1 MSDKTNFNA
10 NLSLRAR
17 IFLAMTVIVVATFVL
32 LSVITIPQFKTQSE
46 KYHSKRLERKEAQI
60 QRSIAY
66 FFSQEAETELNPKK
80 LDSILSEK
88 IYQVSDVQSVKFSI
102 YSLNGDLINSTLPKN
117 EINSLNPELLSRILG
132 QKDSKIIE
140 ITQINNI
147 QYRSS
152 FSLIL
157 DDNFNP
163 LWILNLP
170 YYDDDNLNS
179 YELDSFLII
188 LGEVYFFLLILS
200 IIISYFVSQYMTKAI
215 SEIALKMKQTR
226 LDKRNSKIKIKA
238 RSKEVNSLVESY
250 NNMVEMLDKNVQEL
264 SKSNKEQAWR
274 EMAKQV
280 AHEIKNPLTP
290 MKLSVQ
296 SFERDF
302 INDKKNKEK
311 VEDFTQT
318 IIQQIDTMSSIAS
331 AFSNFAEMP
340 TQQGEKLNIV
350 KAVRLSL
357 EIFKEKHIVFESDT
371 DRLVIDIDRPQIVR
385 IMTNLIKNAIQA
397 CENNKSPLI
406 KVSIKKMSKTV
417 RITVKDNGSGIP
429 LNIRKNIFE
438 PNFTTKSGGMGL
450 GLGMVKNLVNSYEGK
465 IDFESKINIGTSFKI
480 TFPISD

>member
-1 MSDKTNFNA
+1 LNNKLNFNT

-32 LSVITIPQFKTQSE
+32 ISLITIPQFKTQSE

-66 FFSQEAETELNPKK
+66 LSRESESQLNPKK

-102 YSLNGDLINSTLPKN
+102 YSLDGNLINSTLPKN
-117 EINSLNPELLSRILG
+117 DISFINKELLTKILT
-132 QKDSKIIE
+132 QKDSKIIQ
-140 ITQINNI
+140 ITQRENA

-188 LGEVYFFLLILS
+188 LGEVYFFLFILS

-250 NNMVEMLDKNVQEL
+250 NNMVDMLDKNVQEL

-302 INDKKNKEK
+302 SNDKKNKEK

-357 EIFKEKHIVFESDT
+357 EIFKEKHIVFESENDK
-371 DRLVIDIDRPQIVR
+371 LIVVIDRPQIVR
-385 IMTNLIKNAIQA
+385 IMTNLIKNAVQA
-397 CENNKSPLI
+397 CESIKSPTI
-406 KVSIKKMSKTV
+406 KVSIKKLSKSV
-417 RITVKDNGSGIP
+417 RIIVKDNGAGIP
-429 LNIRKNIFE
+429 ENIRKNIFQ

-465 IDFESKINIGTSFKI
+465 IDFESKINKGTSFRI
-480 TFPISD
+480 TFPLSD

>member
-1 MSDKTNFNA
+1 LNNKLNFNT

-17 IFLAMTVIVVATFVL
+17 VFLAMTVIVVATFVL
-32 LSVITIPQFKTQSE
+32 ISLITIPQFKTQSE

-66 FFSQEAETELNPKK
+66 FSRESESQLNMEK

-102 YSLNGDLINSTLPKN
+102 YSLDGNLINSTLPKN
-117 EINSLNPELLSRILG
+117 EISFINKELLTKILN
-132 QKDSKIIE
+132 QKDSKIIQ
-140 ITQINNI
+140 ITQRENT

-188 LGEVYFFLLILS
+188 LGEVYFFLFILS

-250 NNMVEMLDKNVQEL
+250 NNMVDMLDKNVQEL

-302 INDKKNKEK
+302 SNDKKNKEK

-357 EIFKEKHIVFESDT
+357 EIFKEKHIVFESENDK
-371 DRLVIDIDRPQIVR
+371 LIVVIDRPQIVR
-385 IMTNLIKNAIQA
+385 IMTNLIKNAVQA
-397 CENNKSPLI
+397 CESIKSPTI
-406 KVSIKKMSKTV
+406 KVSIKKLSKSV
-417 RITVKDNGSGIP
+417 RIIVKDNGAGIP
-429 LNIRKNIFE
+429 ENIRKNIFQ

-465 IDFESKINIGTSFKI
+465 IDFESKINKGTSFRI
-480 TFPISD
+480 TFPLSD

>member
-1 MSDKTNFNA
+1 MISNLKFNA

-32 LSVITIPQFKTQSE
+32 ISLITIPQFKTQSE

-66 FFSQEAETELNPKK
+66 FSQETSTQLNPKK

-102 YSLNGDLINSTLPKN
+102 YSLNGNLISSTLPKN
-117 EINSLNPELLSRILG
+117 EISFISKELLNKILK
-132 QKDSKIIE
+132 QKDSKIIQ
-140 ITQINNI
+140 ITQKDEI

-179 YELDSFLII
+179 YELESFLII
-188 LGEVYFFLLILS
+188 LGEVYFFLFILS

-226 LDKRNSKIKIKA
+226 LDKRNSKIKIDA
-238 RSKEVNSLVESY
+238 RSKEVRSLVESY
-250 NNMVEMLDKNVQEL
+250 NNMVDVLDKNVKEL

-302 INDKKNKEK
+302 RNDKKHKDK
-311 VEDFTQT
+311 VEDFSQT
-318 IIQQIDTMSSIAS
+318 IIQQIDTMSSIA
-331 AFSNFAEMP
+331 
-340 TQQGEKLNIV
+340 
-350 KAVRLSL
+350 
-357 EIFKEKHIVFESDT
+357 
-371 DRLVIDIDRPQIVR
+371 
-385 IMTNLIKNAIQA
+385 
-397 CENNKSPLI
+397 
-406 KVSIKKMSKTV
+406 
-417 RITVKDNGSGIP
+417 
-429 LNIRKNIFE
+429 
-438 PNFTTKSGGMGL
+438 
-450 GLGMVKNLVNSYEGK
+450 
-465 IDFESKINIGTSFKI
+465 
-480 TFPISD
+480 

>member
-1 MSDKTNFNA
+1 
-10 NLSLRAR
+10 
-17 IFLAMTVIVVATFVL
+17 MTVIVVATFVL
-32 LSVITIPQFKTQSE
+32 ISLITIPQFKTQSE

-66 FFSQEAETELNPKK
+66 FSRESESQLNMEK

-102 YSLNGDLINSTLPKN
+102 YSLDGNLINSTLPKN
-117 EINSLNPELLSRILG
+117 DISFINKELLTKILN
-132 QKDSKIIE
+132 QKDSKIIQ
-140 ITQINNI
+140 ITQRENT

-188 LGEVYFFLLILS
+188 LGEVYFFLFILS

-250 NNMVEMLDKNVQEL
+250 NNMVDMLDKNVQEL

-302 INDKKNKEK
+302 SNDKKNKEK

-357 EIFKEKHIVFESDT
+357 EIFKEKHIVFESENDK
-371 DRLVIDIDRPQIVR
+371 LIVVIDRPQIVR
-385 IMTNLIKNAIQA
+385 IMTNLIKNAVQA
-397 CENNKSPLI
+397 CESIKSPTI
-406 KVSIKKMSKTV
+406 KVSIKKLSKSV
-417 RITVKDNGSGIP
+417 RIIVKDNGAGIP
-429 LNIRKNIFE
+429 ENIRKNIFQ

-465 IDFESKINIGTSFKI
+465 IDFESKINKGTSFRI
-480 TFPISD
+480 TFPLSD

>member
-1 MSDKTNFNA
+1 MISNLKFNA

-32 LSVITIPQFKTQSE
+32 ISLITIPQFKTQSE

-66 FFSQEAETELNPKK
+66 FSQETSTQLNPKK

-102 YSLNGDLINSTLPKN
+102 YSLDGNLINSTLPKN
-117 EINSLNPELLSRILG
+117 EISFINKELLNKILS

-140 ITQINNI
+140 ITQKDQV

-179 YELDSFLII
+179 YELESFLII
-188 LGEVYFFLLILS
+188 LGEVYFFLFILS

-226 LDKRNSKIKIKA
+226 LDKRNSKIKINA
-238 RSKEVNSLVESY
+238 RSKEVKSLVESY
-250 NNMVEMLDKNVQEL
+250 NNMVDMLDKNVKEL

-280 AHEIKNPLTP
+280 AHE
-290 MKLSVQ
+290 
-296 SFERDF
+296 
-302 INDKKNKEK
+302 
-311 VEDFTQT
+311 
-318 IIQQIDTMSSIAS
+318 
-331 AFSNFAEMP
+331 
-340 TQQGEKLNIV
+340 
-350 KAVRLSL
+350 
-357 EIFKEKHIVFESDT
+357 
-371 DRLVIDIDRPQIVR
+371 
-385 IMTNLIKNAIQA
+385 
-397 CENNKSPLI
+397 
-406 KVSIKKMSKTV
+406 
-417 RITVKDNGSGIP
+417 
-429 LNIRKNIFE
+429 
-438 PNFTTKSGGMGL
+438 
-450 GLGMVKNLVNSYEGK
+450 
-465 IDFESKINIGTSFKI
+465 
-480 TFPISD
+480 

>member
-1 MSDKTNFNA
+1 
-10 NLSLRAR
+10 
-17 IFLAMTVIVVATFVL
+17 MTVIVVATFVL
-32 LSVITIPQFKTQSE
+32 ISLITIPQFKTQSE

-66 FFSQEAETELNPKK
+66 FSRESESQLNLEK

-102 YSLNGDLINSTLPKN
+102 YSLDGNLINSTLPKN
-117 EINSLNPELLSRILG
+117 DISFINKELLTKILN
-132 QKDSKIIE
+132 QKDSKIIQ
-140 ITQINNI
+140 ITQRENT

-188 LGEVYFFLLILS
+188 LGEVYFFLFILS

-250 NNMVEMLDKNVQEL
+250 NNMVDMLDKNVQEL

-290 MKLSVQ
+290 MKLSIQ

-302 INDKKNKEK
+302 SNDKKNKEK

-357 EIFKEKHIVFESDT
+357 KIFKEKHIVFESENDK
-371 DRLVIDIDRPQIVR
+371 LIVVIDRPQIVR
-385 IMTNLIKNAIQA
+385 IMTNLIKNAVQA
-397 CENNKSPLI
+397 CESKKSPTI
-406 KVSIKKMSKTV
+406 KVSIKKLSKSV
-417 RITVKDNGSGIP
+417 RIIVKDNGAGIP
-429 LNIRKNIFE
+429 ENIRKNIFQ

-465 IDFESKINIGTSFKI
+465 IDFESKINKGTSFTI
-480 TFPISD
+480 TFPLTD

>member
-1 MSDKTNFNA
+1 MISNLKFNA

-32 LSVITIPQFKTQSE
+32 ISLITIPQFKTQSE

-66 FFSQEAETELNPKK
+66 FSQETSTQLNLKK

-102 YSLNGDLINSTLPKN
+102 YSLDGNLINSTLPKN
-117 EINSLNPELLSRILG
+117 EISFINKELLNKILS

-140 ITQINNI
+140 ITQKDQV

-179 YELDSFLII
+179 YELESFLII
-188 LGEVYFFLLILS
+188 LGEVYFFLFILS

-226 LDKRNSKIKIKA
+226 LDKRNSKIKINA
-238 RSKEVNSLVESY
+238 RSKEVKSLVESY
-250 NNMVEMLDKNVQEL
+250 NNMVDMLDKNVKEL

-302 INDKKNKEK
+302 RNDKKNKDK
-311 VEDFTQT
+311 VEDFSQT

-357 EIFKEKHIVFESDT
+357 EIFKEKHIVFKSNEDK
-371 DRLVIDIDRPQIVR
+371 IIINIDRPQIVR
-385 IMTNLIKNAIQA
+385 IMTNLIKNAVQA
-397 CENNKSPLI
+397 CENTNSPSI

-417 RITVKDNGSGIP
+417 SISVRDNGNGIP

-465 IDFESKINIGTSFKI
+465 IDFESKVNKGTTFKI
-480 TFPISD
+480 TFPTLD

>member
-1 MSDKTNFNA
+1 MDGN
-10 NLSLRAR
+10 
-17 IFLAMTVIVVATFVL
+17 
-32 LSVITIPQFKTQSE
+32 
-46 KYHSKRLERKEAQI
+46 
-60 QRSIAY
+60 
-66 FFSQEAETELNPKK
+66 
-80 LDSILSEK
+80 
-88 IYQVSDVQSVKFSI
+88 
-102 YSLNGDLINSTLPKN
+102 LINSTLPKN
-117 EINSLNPELLSRILG
+117 DISFINKELLTKILN
-132 QKDSKIIE
+132 QKDSKIIQ
-140 ITQINNI
+140 ITQRENA

-188 LGEVYFFLLILS
+188 LGEVYFFLFILS

-250 NNMVEMLDKNVQEL
+250 NNMVDMLDKNVQEL

-302 INDKKNKEK
+302 SNDKKNKEK

-357 EIFKEKHIVFESDT
+357 EIFKEKHIVFESENDK
-371 DRLVIDIDRPQIVR
+371 LIVVIDRPQIVR
-385 IMTNLIKNAIQA
+385 IMTNLIKNAVQA
-397 CENNKSPLI
+397 CESIKSPTI
-406 KVSIKKMSKTV
+406 KVSIKKLSKSV
-417 RITVKDNGSGIP
+417 RIIVKDNGAGIP
-429 LNIRKNIFE
+429 ENIRKNIFQ

-465 IDFESKINIGTSFKI
+465 IDFESKINKGTSFRI
-480 TFPISD
+480 TFPLSD

>member
-1 MSDKTNFNA
+1 MISNLKFNA

-32 LSVITIPQFKTQSE
+32 ISLITIPQFKTQSE

-66 FFSQEAETELNPKK
+66 FSQETSTQLNPKK

-102 YSLNGDLINSTLPKN
+102 YSLDGNLINSTLPKN
-117 EINSLNPELLSRILG
+117 EISFINKELLNKILS

-140 ITQINNI
+140 ITQKDQV

-179 YELDSFLII
+179 YELESFLII
-188 LGEVYFFLLILS
+188 LGEVYFFLFILS

-226 LDKRNSKIKIKA
+226 LDKRNSKIKINA
-238 RSKEVNSLVESY
+238 RSKEVKSLVESY
-250 NNMVEMLDKNVQEL
+250 NNMVDMLDKNVKEL

-302 INDKKNKEK
+302 RNDKKNKDK
-311 VEDFTQT
+311 VEDFSQT

-357 EIFKEKHIVFESDT
+357 EIFKEKHIVFKSNEDK
-371 DRLVIDIDRPQIVR
+371 IIINIDRPQIVR
-385 IMTNLIKNAIQA
+385 IMTNLIKNAVQA
-397 CENNKSPLI
+397 CENTNSPSI
-406 KVSIKKMSKTV
+406 KVSVKKMSKTV
-417 RITVKDNGSGIP
+417 SISVRDNGNGIP

-465 IDFESKINIGTSFKI
+465 IDFESKVNKGTTFKI
-480 TFPISD
+480 TFPTLD

>member
-1 MSDKTNFNA
+1 
-10 NLSLRAR
+10 
-17 IFLAMTVIVVATFVL
+17 MTVIVVATFVL
-32 LSVITIPQFKTQSE
+32 ISLITIPQFKTQSE

-66 FFSQEAETELNPKK
+66 FSQETSTQLNPKK

-102 YSLNGDLINSTLPKN
+102 YSLDGNLINSTLPKN
-117 EINSLNPELLSRILG
+117 EISFINKELLNKILS

-140 ITQINNI
+140 ITQEDQV

-179 YELDSFLII
+179 YELESFLII
-188 LGEVYFFLLILS
+188 LGEVYFFLFILS

-226 LDKRNSKIKIKA
+226 LDKRNSKIKINA
-238 RSKEVNSLVESY
+238 RSKEVKSLVESY
-250 NNMVEMLDKNVQEL
+250 NNMVDMLDKNVKEL

-302 INDKKNKEK
+302 RNDKKNKDK
-311 VEDFTQT
+311 VEDFSQT

-357 EIFKEKHIVFESDT
+357 EIFKEKHIVFKSNEDK
-371 DRLVIDIDRPQIVR
+371 IIINIDRPQIVR
-385 IMTNLIKNAIQA
+385 IMTNLIKNAVQA
-397 CENNKSPLI
+397 CENTNSPSI

-417 RITVKDNGSGIP
+417 SISVRDNGNGIP

-465 IDFESKINIGTSFKI
+465 IDFESKVNKGTTFKI
-480 TFPISD
+480 TFPTLD

>member
-1 MSDKTNFNA
+1 MISNLKFNA

-32 LSVITIPQFKTQSE
+32 ISLITIPQFKTQSE

-66 FFSQEAETELNPKK
+66 FSQETSTQLNPKK

-102 YSLNGDLINSTLPKN
+102 YSLDGNLINSTLPKN
-117 EINSLNPELLSRILG
+117 EISFINKELLNKILS

-140 ITQINNI
+140 ITQKDQV

-179 YELDSFLII
+179 YELESFLII
-188 LGEVYFFLLILS
+188 LGEVYFFLFILS

-226 LDKRNSKIKIKA
+226 LDKRNSKIKINA
-238 RSKEVNSLVESY
+238 RSKEVKSLVESY
-250 NNMVEMLDKNVQEL
+250 NNMVDMLDKNVKEL

-302 INDKKNKEK
+302 RNDKKNKDK
-311 VEDFTQT
+311 VEDFSQT

-357 EIFKEKHIVFESDT
+357 EIFKEKHIVFKSNEDK
-371 DRLVIDIDRPQIVR
+371 IIINIDRPQIVR
-385 IMTNLIKNAIQA
+385 IMTNLIKNAVQA
-397 CENNKSPLI
+397 CENTNSPSI
-406 KVSIKKMSKTV
+406 KVSIKKMPKTV
-417 RITVKDNGSGIP
+417 SISVRDNGNGIP

-465 IDFESKINIGTSFKI
+465 IDFESKVNKGTTFKI
-480 TFPISD
+480 TFPTLD

>member
-1 MSDKTNFNA
+1 MISNLKFNA

-32 LSVITIPQFKTQSE
+32 ISLITIPQFKTQSE

-66 FFSQEAETELNPKK
+66 FSQETSTQLNPKK

-102 YSLNGDLINSTLPKN
+102 YSLDGNLINSTLPKN
-117 EINSLNPELLSRILG
+117 EISFINKELLNNILS

-140 ITQINNI
+140 ITQKDQV

-179 YELDSFLII
+179 YELESFLII
-188 LGEVYFFLLILS
+188 LGEVYFFLFILS

-226 LDKRNSKIKIKA
+226 LDKRNSKIKINA
-238 RSKEVNSLVESY
+238 RSKEVKSLVESY
-250 NNMVEMLDKNVQEL
+250 NNMVDMLDKNVKEL

-302 INDKKNKEK
+302 RNDKKNKDK
-311 VEDFTQT
+311 VEDFSQT

-357 EIFKEKHIVFESDT
+357 EIFKEKHIVFKSNEDK
-371 DRLVIDIDRPQIVR
+371 IIINIDRPQIVR
-385 IMTNLIKNAIQA
+385 IMTNLIKNAVQA
-397 CENNKSPLI
+397 CENTNSPSI

-417 RITVKDNGSGIP
+417 SISVRDNGNGIP

-465 IDFESKINIGTSFKI
+465 IDFESKVNKGTTFKI
-480 TFPISD
+480 TFPTLD

>member
-1 MSDKTNFNA
+1 MPSSQTSPS

-66 FFSQEAETELNPKK
+66 FFSQEAETQLNPKK

-102 YSLNGDLINSTLPKN
+102 YSLDGDLINSTLPKN

-188 LGEVYFFLLILS
+188 LGAVSYTHLTLPTNREV
-200 IIISYFVSQYMTKAI
+200 
-215 SEIALKMKQTR
+215 
-226 LDKRNSKIKIKA
+226 
-238 RSKEVNSLVESY
+238 
-250 NNMVEMLDKNVQEL
+250 
-264 SKSNKEQAWR
+264 
-274 EMAKQV
+274 
-280 AHEIKNPLTP
+280 
-290 MKLSVQ
+290 
-296 SFERDF
+296 
-302 INDKKNKEK
+302 
-311 VEDFTQT
+311 
-318 IIQQIDTMSSIAS
+318 
-331 AFSNFAEMP
+331 
-340 TQQGEKLNIV
+340 
-350 KAVRLSL
+350 
-357 EIFKEKHIVFESDT
+357 
-371 DRLVIDIDRPQIVR
+371 
-385 IMTNLIKNAIQA
+385 
-397 CENNKSPLI
+397 
-406 KVSIKKMSKTV
+406 
-417 RITVKDNGSGIP
+417 
-429 LNIRKNIFE
+429 
-438 PNFTTKSGGMGL
+438 
-450 GLGMVKNLVNSYEGK
+450 
-465 IDFESKINIGTSFKI
+465 
-480 TFPISD
+480 

>member
-1 MSDKTNFNA
+1 
-10 NLSLRAR
+10 
-17 IFLAMTVIVVATFVL
+17 MTVIVVATFVL
-32 LSVITIPQFKTQSE
+32 ISLITIPQFKTQSE

-66 FFSQEAETELNPKK
+66 FSQETSTQLNPKK

-102 YSLNGDLINSTLPKN
+102 YSLDGNLINSTLPKN
-117 EINSLNPELLSRILG
+117 EISFINKELLNKILS

-140 ITQINNI
+140 ITQKDQV

-179 YELDSFLII
+179 YELESFLII
-188 LGEVYFFLLILS
+188 LGEVYFFLFILS

-226 LDKRNSKIKIKA
+226 LDKRNSKIKINA
-238 RSKEVNSLVESY
+238 RSKEVKSLVESY
-250 NNMVEMLDKNVQEL
+250 NNMVDMLDKNVKEL

-302 INDKKNKEK
+302 RNDKKNKDK
-311 VEDFTQT
+311 VEDFSQT

-357 EIFKEKHIVFESDT
+357 EIFKEKHIVFESNEDK
-371 DRLVIDIDRPQIVR
+371 IIINIDRPQIVR
-385 IMTNLIKNAIQA
+385 IMTNLIKNAVQA
-397 CENNKSPLI
+397 CENTNSPSI

-417 RITVKDNGSGIP
+417 SISVKDNGNGIP

-465 IDFESKINIGTSFKI
+465 IDFESKVNKGTTFKI
-480 TFPISD
+480 TFPTLD

>member
-1 MSDKTNFNA
+1 MISNLKFNA

-32 LSVITIPQFKTQSE
+32 ISLITIPQFKTQSE

-66 FFSQEAETELNPKK
+66 FSQETSTQLNPKK

-102 YSLNGDLINSTLPKN
+102 YSLDGNLINSTLPKN
-117 EINSLNPELLSRILG
+117 EISFINKELLNKILS

-140 ITQINNI
+140 ITQKDQV

-179 YELDSFLII
+179 YELESFLII
-188 LGEVYFFLLILS
+188 LGEVYFFLFILS

-226 LDKRNSKIKIKA
+226 LDKRNSKIKINA
-238 RSKEVNSLVESY
+238 RSKEVKSLVESY
-250 NNMVEMLDKNVQEL
+250 NNMVDMLDKNVKEL

-302 INDKKNKEK
+302 RNDKKNKDK
-311 VEDFTQT
+311 VEDFSQT

-357 EIFKEKHIVFESDT
+357 EIFKEKHIVFKSNEDK
-371 DRLVIDIDRPQIVR
+371 IIINIDRPQIVR
-385 IMTNLIKNAIQA
+385 IMTNLIKNAVQA
-397 CENNKSPLI
+397 CENTNSPSI

-417 RITVKDNGSGIP
+417 SISVKRQWQWN
-429 LNIRKNIFE
+429 
-438 PNFTTKSGGMGL
+438 
-450 GLGMVKNLVNSYEGK
+450 
-465 IDFESKINIGTSFKI
+465 
-480 TFPISD
+480 PIKY

>member
-1 MSDKTNFNA
+1 LSNKIKFNP

-17 IFLAMTVIVVATFVL
+17 VFLAMTVIVVATFVL
-32 LSVITIPQFKTQSE
+32 ISVITIPQFKNQSE

-66 FFSQEAETELNPKK
+66 FSKESETQMDPNKLN
-80 LDSILSEK
+80 SILNEK
-88 IYQVSDVQSVKFSI
+88 IYEVSDVQSVKFSI
-102 YSLNGDLINSTLPKN
+102 YSLNGELINSTLPKS
-117 EINSLNPELLSRILG
+117 EITSISPELLNRIFD
-132 QKDSKIIE
+132 QKDSKTIE
-140 ITQINNI
+140 ITQRNDV

-152 FSLIL
+152 YSLIL
-157 DDNFNP
+157 DNNFNP

-188 LGEVYFFLLILS
+188 LGEVYFFLFILS
-200 IIISYFVSQYMTKAI
+200 IIISYFVSHYMTKAI
-215 SEIALKMKQTR
+215 SQIALKMKQTR

-302 INDKKNKEK
+302 TNDKQNKEK

-350 KAVRLSL
+350 KVVRLSL
-357 EIFKEKHIVFESDT
+357 EIFKEQNIVFESD
-371 DRLVIDIDRPQIVR
+371 IDKLIINIDRPQIVR

-406 KVSIKKMSKTV
+406 KVSIKKLSKTV
-417 RITVKDNGSGIP
+417 CISVKDNGKGIP
-429 LNIRKNIFE
+429 LNIRNNIFE

-450 GLGMVKNLVNSYEGK
+450 GLGMVKNLVDSYDGK
-465 IDFESKINIGTSFKI
+465 IEFESKINKGTSFKI
-480 TFPISD
+480 TFPIFG

>member
-1 MSDKTNFNA
+1 
-10 NLSLRAR
+10 
-17 IFLAMTVIVVATFVL
+17 MTVIVVATFVL
-32 LSVITIPQFKTQSE
+32 ISLITIPQFKTQSE

-66 FFSQEAETELNPKK
+66 FSQETSTQLNPKK

-102 YSLNGDLINSTLPKN
+102 YSLDGNLINSTLPKN
-117 EINSLNPELLSRILG
+117 EISFINKELLNKILS

-140 ITQINNI
+140 ITQKDQV

-179 YELDSFLII
+179 YELESFLII
-188 LGEVYFFLLILS
+188 LGEVYFFLFILS

-226 LDKRNSKIKIKA
+226 LDKRNSKIKINA
-238 RSKEVNSLVESY
+238 RSKEVKSLVESY
-250 NNMVEMLDKNVQEL
+250 NNMVDMLDKNVKEL

-302 INDKKNKEK
+302 RNDKKNKDK
-311 VEDFTQT
+311 VEDFSQT

-357 EIFKEKHIVFESDT
+357 EIFKEKHIVFKSNEDK
-371 DRLVIDIDRPQIVR
+371 IIINIDRPQIVR
-385 IMTNLIKNAIQA
+385 IMTNLIKNAVQA
-397 CENNKSPLI
+397 CENTNSPSI

-417 RITVKDNGSGIP
+417 SISVRDNGNGIP

-465 IDFESKINIGTSFKI
+465 IDFESKVNKGTTFKI
-480 TFPISD
+480 TFPTLD

>member
-1 MSDKTNFNA
+1 
-10 NLSLRAR
+10 
-17 IFLAMTVIVVATFVL
+17 MTVIVVATFVL
-32 LSVITIPQFKTQSE
+32 ISLITIPQFKTQSE

-66 FFSQEAETELNPKK
+66 FSRESESQLNQEK

-102 YSLNGDLINSTLPKN
+102 YSLDGNLINSTLPKN
-117 EINSLNPELLSRILG
+117 DISFINKELLTKILT
-132 QKDSKIIE
+132 QKDSKIIQ
-140 ITQINNI
+140 ITQRENA

-188 LGEVYFFLLILS
+188 LGEVYFFLFILS

-250 NNMVEMLDKNVQEL
+250 NNMVDMLDKNVQEL

-302 INDKKNKEK
+302 SNDKKNKEK

-357 EIFKEKHIVFESDT
+357 EIFKEKHIVFESENDK
-371 DRLVIDIDRPQIVR
+371 LIVVIDRPQIVR
-385 IMTNLIKNAIQA
+385 IMTNLIKNAVQA
-397 CENNKSPLI
+397 CESIKSPTI
-406 KVSIKKMSKTV
+406 KVSIKKLSKSV
-417 RITVKDNGSGIP
+417 RIIVKDNGLGIP
-429 LNIRKNIFE
+429 ENIRKNIFQ

-465 IDFESKINIGTSFKI
+465 IDFESKINKGTSFRI
-480 TFPISD
+480 TFPLSD

>member
-66 FFSQEAETELNPKK
+66 FFSQEVETELNPKK

-157 DDNFNP
+157 DDNFSP

-357 EIFKEKHIVFESDT
+357 EIFKEKHIVFESNI
-371 DRLVIDIDRPQIVR
+371 DRLVINIDRPQIVR

-397 CENNKSPLI
+397 CENNESPLI

-417 RITVKDNGSGIP
+417 RIIVKDNGSGIP

>member
-1 MSDKTNFNA
+1 MISNLKFNA

-32 LSVITIPQFKTQSE
+32 ISLITIPQFKTQSE

-66 FFSQEAETELNPKK
+66 FSQETSTQLNPKK

-102 YSLNGDLINSTLPKN
+102 YSLDGNLINSTLPKN
-117 EINSLNPELLSRILG
+117 EISFINKELLNKILS
-132 QKDSKIIE
+132 QMDSKIIE
-140 ITQINNI
+140 ITQKDQV

-179 YELDSFLII
+179 YELESFLII
-188 LGEVYFFLLILS
+188 LGEVYFFLFILS

-226 LDKRNSKIKIKA
+226 LDKRNSKIKINA
-238 RSKEVNSLVESY
+238 RSKEVKSLVESY
-250 NNMVEMLDKNVQEL
+250 NNMVDMLDKNVKEL

-302 INDKKNKEK
+302 RNDKKNKDK
-311 VEDFTQT
+311 VEDFSQT

-357 EIFKEKHIVFESDT
+357 EIFKEKHIVFESNEDK
-371 DRLVIDIDRPQIVR
+371 IIINIDRPQIVR
-385 IMTNLIKNAIQA
+385 IMTNLIKNAVQA
-397 CENNKSPLI
+397 CENTNSPSI

-417 RITVKDNGSGIP
+417 SISVKDNGNGIP

-465 IDFESKINIGTSFKI
+465 IDFESKVNKGTTFKI
-480 TFPISD
+480 TFPTLD

>member
-1 MSDKTNFNA
+1 
-10 NLSLRAR
+10 
-17 IFLAMTVIVVATFVL
+17 MTVIVVATFVL
-32 LSVITIPQFKTQSE
+32 ISLITIPQFKTQSE

-66 FFSQEAETELNPKK
+66 FSQESVTQFDPKK

-102 YSLNGDLINSTLPKN
+102 YSLDGDLINSTLPKN
-117 EINSLNPELLSRILG
+117 EISLINQELLNKILNL
-132 QKDSKIIE
+132 KDSKIIE
-140 ITQINNI
+140 IIQRNDT

-188 LGEVYFFLLILS
+188 LGEVYFFLFILS

-226 LDKRNSKIKIKA
+226 LDKRNTKIKIQA

-250 NNMVEMLDKNVQEL
+250 NNMVDMLDKNVKEL

-290 MKLSVQ
+290 MKLSIQ

-302 INDKKNKEK
+302 RNDKKNKDK
-311 VEDFTQT
+311 VEDFSQT

-357 EIFKEKHIVFESDT
+357 EIFKEKHIIFKSSEEK
-371 DRLVIDIDRPQIVR
+371 IIINIDRPQIVR
-385 IMTNLIKNAIQA
+385 IMTNLIKNAVQA
-397 CENNKSPLI
+397 CENTNSPSI
-406 KVSIKKMSKTV
+406 KVSIKKLSKTV
-417 RITVKDNGSGIP
+417 SISVKDNGNGIP
-429 LNIRKNIFE
+429 LKIRKNIFE

-465 IDFESKINIGTSFKI
+465 IDFESKVNKGTTFKI
-480 TFPISD
+480 TFPTLD

>member
-1 MSDKTNFNA
+1 MISNLKFNA

-32 LSVITIPQFKTQSE
+32 ISLITIPQFKTQSE

-66 FFSQEAETELNPKK
+66 FSQETSTQLNPKK

-102 YSLNGDLINSTLPKN
+102 YSLDGNLINSTLPKN
-117 EINSLNPELLSRILG
+117 EISFINKELLNKILS

-140 ITQINNI
+140 ITQKDQV

-179 YELDSFLII
+179 YELESFLII
-188 LGEVYFFLLILS
+188 LGEVYFFLFILS

-226 LDKRNSKIKIKA
+226 LDKRNSKIKINA
-238 RSKEVNSLVESY
+238 RSKEVKSLVESY
-250 NNMVEMLDKNVQEL
+250 NNMVDMLDKNVKEL

-302 INDKKNKEK
+302 RNDKKNKDK
-311 VEDFTQT
+311 VEDFSQT

-357 EIFKEKHIVFESDT
+357 EIFKEKHIVFKSNEDK
-371 DRLVIDIDRPQIVR
+371 IIINIDRPQIVR
-385 IMTNLIKNAIQA
+385 IMTNLIKNAVQA
-397 CENNKSPLI
+397 CENTNSPSI

-417 RITVKDNGSGIP
+417 SISVKDNGNGIP

-465 IDFESKINIGTSFKI
+465 IDFESKVNKGTTFKI
-480 TFPISD
+480 TFPTLD

>member
-1 MSDKTNFNA
+1 MSNKIKFNP

-17 IFLAMTVIVVATFVL
+17 VFLAMTVIVVATFVL
-32 LSVITIPQFKTQSE
+32 ISVITIPQFKNQSE

-66 FFSQEAETELNPKK
+66 FSKESETQMDPNKLN
-80 LDSILSEK
+80 SILNEK
-88 IYQVSDVQSVKFSI
+88 IYEVSDVQSVKFSI
-102 YSLNGDLINSTLPKN
+102 YSLNGELINSTLPKS
-117 EINSLNPELLSRILG
+117 EITSISPELLNRIFD
-132 QKDSKIIE
+132 QKDSKTIE
-140 ITQINNI
+140 ITQRNDV

-152 FSLIL
+152 YSLIL
-157 DDNFNP
+157 DNNFNP

-188 LGEVYFFLLILS
+188 LGEVYFFLFILS
-200 IIISYFVSQYMTKAI
+200 IIISYFVSHYMTKAI
-215 SEIALKMKQTR
+215 SQIALKMKQTR

-302 INDKKNKEK
+302 TNDKQNKEK

-350 KAVRLSL
+350 KVVRLSL
-357 EIFKEKHIVFESDT
+357 EIFKEQNIVFESD
-371 DRLVIDIDRPQIVR
+371 IDKLIINIDRPQIVR

-406 KVSIKKMSKTV
+406 KVSIKKLSKTV
-417 RITVKDNGSGIP
+417 CITVKDNGKGIP
-429 LNIRKNIFE
+429 LNIRNNIFE

-450 GLGMVKNLVNSYEGK
+450 GLGMVKNLVDSYDGK
-465 IDFESKINIGTSFKI
+465 IEFESKINKGTSFKI
-480 TFPISD
+480 TFPIFG

>member
-1 MSDKTNFNA
+1 LSNKIKFNP

-17 IFLAMTVIVVATFVL
+17 VFLAMTVIVVATFVL
-32 LSVITIPQFKTQSE
+32 ISVITIPQFKNQSE

-66 FFSQEAETELNPKK
+66 FSKESETQMDPNKLN
-80 LDSILSEK
+80 SILNEK
-88 IYQVSDVQSVKFSI
+88 IYEVSDVQSVKFSI
-102 YSLNGDLINSTLPKN
+102 YSLNGELINSTLPKS
-117 EINSLNPELLSRILG
+117 EITSISPELLNRIFD
-132 QKDSKIIE
+132 QKDSKTIE
-140 ITQINNI
+140 ITQRNDV

-152 FSLIL
+152 YSLIL
-157 DDNFNP
+157 DNNFNP

-188 LGEVYFFLLILS
+188 LGEVYFFLFLLS
-200 IIISYFVSQYMTKAI
+200 IIISYFVSHYMTKAI
-215 SEIALKMKQTR
+215 SQIALKMKQTR

-302 INDKKNKEK
+302 TNDKQNKEK

-350 KAVRLSL
+350 KVVRLSL
-357 EIFKEKHIVFESDT
+357 EIFKEQNIVFESD
-371 DRLVIDIDRPQIVR
+371 IDKLIINIDRPQIVR

-406 KVSIKKMSKTV
+406 KVSIKKLSKTV
-417 RITVKDNGSGIP
+417 CITVKDNGKGIP
-429 LNIRKNIFE
+429 LNIRNNIFE

-450 GLGMVKNLVNSYEGK
+450 GLGMVKNLVDSYDGK
-465 IDFESKINIGTSFKI
+465 IEFESKINKGTSFKI
-480 TFPISD
+480 TFPIFG